1 MKPLKV
7 FSKAVRAYRLD
18 FAQGLHNYSKIFASQ
33 TLWESNNAY
42 FILNKFLMHRNFYLL
57 VLLFAFLA
65 WNAPFV
71 TNQNVFSQSYS
82 EQDEKE
88 AKAEKERQKFVK
100 KMQALLDAAQKSGFS
115 EKQIREISVTRDG
128 KLVHV
133 WDFLEQEKLRQKK
146 EALAKKKFVQ
156 RERYLTVMD
165 IADELESSET
175 RELDALKDRSIFM
188 GAEEK

>member
-1 MKPLKV
+1 
-7 FSKAVRAYRLD
+7 
-18 FAQGLHNYSKIFASQ
+18 
-33 TLWESNNAY
+33 
-42 FILNKFLMHRNFYLL
+42 MHRYFYLL
-57 VLLFAFLA
+57 VFLFVFLS

-100 KMQALLDAAQKSGFS
+100 EMQTLLDAAKKSGFS

-146 EALAKKKFVQ
+146 EALAKKKFVP
-156 RERYLTVMD
+156 RERYFTVMD

>member
-1 MKPLKV
+1 
-7 FSKAVRAYRLD
+7 
-18 FAQGLHNYSKIFASQ
+18 
-33 TLWESNNAY
+33 
-42 FILNKFLMHRNFYLL
+42 MHRYFFLL
-57 VLLFAFLA
+57 VLIFAFLS
-65 WNAPFV
+65 WNVPFV
-71 TNQNVFSQSYS
+71 TNQKVFSQSFS
-82 EQDEKE
+82 EKE

-100 KMQALLDAAQKSGFS
+100 EMQALLEAAQKSGFS

-146 EALAKKKFVQ
+146 ETLAKKKFVP

-165 IADELESSET
+165 IANELESSET
-175 RELDALKDRSIFM
+175 RKLDALKGRSIFM

>member
-1 MKPLKV
+1 
-7 FSKAVRAYRLD
+7 
-18 FAQGLHNYSKIFASQ
+18 
-33 TLWESNNAY
+33 
-42 FILNKFLMHRNFYLL
+42 MHRYFYLL
-57 VLLFAFLA
+57 VLLFAFLS
-65 WNAPFV
+65 WNVPFV

-88 AKAEKERQKFVK
+88 RQKFVK
-100 KMQALLDAAQKSGFS
+100 EMQALLDAAQKSGFS

-128 KLVHV
+128 KPVHV

-146 EALAKKKFVQ
+146 ESIAKKKFVL

-165 IADELESSET
+165 IANELESSET
-175 RELDALKDRSIFM
+175 RELDALRDRSVFM

>member
-1 MKPLKV
+1 
-7 FSKAVRAYRLD
+7 
-18 FAQGLHNYSKIFASQ
+18 
-33 TLWESNNAY
+33 
-42 FILNKFLMHRNFYLL
+42 MHRNFCLF
-57 VLLFAFLA
+57 VLLFAFLT
-65 WNAPFV
+65 WNVPYI

-100 KMQALLDAAQKSGFS
+100 EMQALLDAAQKSGFS
-115 EKQIREISVTRDG
+115 EKQIRDISVTRDG
-128 KLVHV
+128 KLVYV

-146 EALAKKKFVQ
+146 DALAKKKFVT

-165 IADELESSET
+165 ITDELESSET

>member
-1 MKPLKV
+1 
-7 FSKAVRAYRLD
+7 
-18 FAQGLHNYSKIFASQ
+18 
-33 TLWESNNAY
+33 
-42 FILNKFLMHRNFYLL
+42 MHRYFYLL
-57 VLLFAFLA
+57 VLLFSFLS
-65 WNAPFV
+65 WNVPFL

-100 KMQALLDAAQKSGFS
+100 EMQALLDAAQKSGFS

-128 KLVHV
+128 KLVHI

-146 EALAKKKFVQ
+146 EALAKKKFVP

-165 IADELESSET
+165 IANELENSET
-175 RELDALKDRSIFM
+175 RELDALKVSSIFM

>member
-1 MKPLKV
+1 M
-7 FSKAVRAYRLD
+7 
-18 FAQGLHNYSKIFASQ
+18 N
-33 TLWESNNAY
+33 
-42 FILNKFLMHRNFYLL
+42 RNFNLL

-71 TNQNVFSQSYS
+71 TNQNVFSQSYA

-100 KMQALLDAAQKSGFS
+100 EMQALLDAAQKSGFS

-128 KLVHV
+128 KHVHV

-146 EALAKKKFVQ
+146 EALAKKKFVP
-156 RERYLTVMD
+156 R
-165 IADELESSET
+165 
-175 RELDALKDRSIFM
+175 
-188 GAEEK
+188 

>member
-1 MKPLKV
+1 M
-7 FSKAVRAYRLD
+7 
-18 FAQGLHNYSKIFASQ
+18 
-33 TLWESNNAY
+33 
-42 FILNKFLMHRNFYLL
+42 
-57 VLLFAFLA
+57 
-65 WNAPFV
+65 
-71 TNQNVFSQSYS
+71 TNQNVFSQSYA

-88 AKAEKERQKFVK
+88 AKAEKERQKFVME
-100 KMQALLDAAQKSGFS
+100 MQTLLDAAQKSGFS

-146 EALAKKKFVQ
+146 EALAKKKFVT

>member
-1 MKPLKV
+1 M
-7 FSKAVRAYRLD
+7 
-18 FAQGLHNYSKIFASQ
+18 
-33 TLWESNNAY
+33 
-42 FILNKFLMHRNFYLL
+42 
-57 VLLFAFLA
+57 
-65 WNAPFV
+65 
-71 TNQNVFSQSYS
+71 TNQNVFSQSFS

-88 AKAEKERQKFVK
+88 AKVEKERQKFVK
-100 KMQALLDAAQKSGFS
+100 EIQALVDAAQKSGFS

-128 KLVHV
+128 KLVYV

-146 EALAKKKFVQ
+146 EALAKNKFVT

-175 RELDALKDRSIFM
+175 RDLDALKDRNIFV

>member
-1 MKPLKV
+1 
-7 FSKAVRAYRLD
+7 
-18 FAQGLHNYSKIFASQ
+18 
-33 TLWESNNAY
+33 
-42 FILNKFLMHRNFYLL
+42 MHRYFYLL
-57 VLLFAFLA
+57 VLLFTFLA
-65 WNAPFV
+65 CNVPYV

-100 KMQALLDAAQKSGFS
+100 EMQALLDAAQKSGFS
-115 EKQIREISVTRDG
+115 EKQIRDISVTRDG

-146 EALAKKKFVQ
+146 EALAKKKFVP

-165 IADELESSET
+165 IANELESSET
-175 RELDALKDRSIFM
+175 LDLDALKERNIFV